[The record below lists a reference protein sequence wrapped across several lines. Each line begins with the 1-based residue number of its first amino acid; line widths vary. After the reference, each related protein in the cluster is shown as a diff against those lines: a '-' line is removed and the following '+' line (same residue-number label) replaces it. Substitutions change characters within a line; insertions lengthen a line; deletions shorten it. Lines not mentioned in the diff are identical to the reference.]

1 MLINIFTY
9 INVPTCCSKM
19 RIIFTLCFKSMFFL
33 ENNVSKYHMMELLKI
48 SLVLLTSSCLSKYF
62 VASHS
67 YHFGQCPTLE
77 PMADF
82 SMENVSGIKMCKI
95 FRF

>member
-1 MLINIFTY
+1 
-9 INVPTCCSKM
+9 
-19 RIIFTLCFKSMFFL
+19 
-33 ENNVSKYHMMELLKI
+33 MMELFKI
-48 SLVLLTSSCLSKYF
+48 SLVLLISSCSSKYF

-82 SMENVSGIKMCKI
+82 SMENVSHINNCKHFVSNNEYYVI
-95 FRF
+95 LHALISDNIVK